1 MLIYD
6 VSMIKNANQIN
17 INFKWSNKQ
26 REMDLM
32 VFAFNSLPFHEWR
45 NCYMHDVQLARFKA
59 CIDYV
64 SWGMLD
70 KKKSLYWNRQNLI
83 HRVKSSS
90 ITNQTPLSFK
100 MLTCFTPVLSV
111 TRLSHSTKRQKTRNC
126 QQFPMLIFTFQLIF
140 NLTNQITPK
149 AHTHTKK
156 AEQR

>member
-1 MLIYD
+1 MKT
-6 VSMIKNANQIN
+6 MITEYQLNKRQ
-17 INFKWSNKQ
+17 FQRKGKWAF
-26 REMDLM
+26 M
-32 VFAFNSLPFHEWR
+32 VFAFNSLPFNVWR